1 MEAATVSVS
10 STTVTVTLGDSEDP
24 VELSTDA
31 QGEFSTSSE
40 PTSGSTLPQRSIVPP
55 SAPPPTPP
63 PSPPT
68 SDGSREEVA
77 AGQPSHPLSSSTT
90 WEGQC
95 VEGPSPRESPP
106 SLPEVPLPNGPSG
119 SISSNTTREGQMESR
134 SSSPRER
141 RKGPVQSPPPFP
153 GVPLP
158 APSSST
164 SITSSAT
171 SITSNTDMQVH

>member
-1 MEAATVSVS
+1 MSVS
-10 STTVTVTLGDSEDP
+10 STTVTVTLGDSEVP

-31 QGEFSTSSE
+31 QGEFTTSSD

-55 SAPPPTPP
+55 SAPPP
-63 PSPPT
+63 SPPT
-68 SDGSREEVA
+68 SNGSRGEMTE
-77 AGQPSHPLSSSTT
+77 GQPSHPLTSSTT

-119 SISSNTTREGQMESR
+119 STREGQMESR